1 MHVQGSSGTRAS
13 FVVDVA
19 SGATLSDVNEAA
31 TERELLRELSEA
43 VLAVSAELT
52 WERAGQRIVDAA
64 RELAGAEY
72 AALGIPDDRGGFE
85 EFITAGISDEQ
96 RAAIG
101 PLPRVHGMLGAMLEE
116 PRPFRTPNIQEDPRF
131 VGWPKAHPDMRSF
144 MGVPIVSK
152 GATIGSFYL
161 TDKVGARHFSDE
173 DQRLIE
179 MLAAHA
185 AIAIENGRLFERSR
199 ELTVVEERNRLA
211 RDLHDSVTQTLFS
224 VVLTAEAAAVLVDR
238 DGERAKE
245 ELRRLQELARGA
257 WQEMRALIFEMRAG
271 ELEANGLVPTLRK
284 HLDVLRQVRRTPI
297 EFQVMNERRLS
308 STSERELFRIA
319 QEALNNAI
327 KHAQATRI
335 HVLLD
340 MRNAVVLEVR
350 DDGHG
355 FDPSDPELRSKRLG
369 LTSMQERGEAL
380 GALLTVESTPGAG
393 TRVRVVVPDA

>member
-1 MHVQGSSGTRAS
+1 
-13 FVVDVA
+13 
-19 SGATLSDVNEAA
+19 LDVNGAA
-31 TERELLRELSEA
+31 TERELLRAMSDA

-52 WERAGQRIVDAA
+52 WERAGQRMVEAA
-64 RELAGAEY
+64 QQLAGARY

-85 EFITAGISDEQ
+85 EFLTTGVSDEQ

-101 PLPRVHGMLGAMLEE
+101 PLPRVHGMLGAMLQE
-116 PRPFRTPNIQEDPRF
+116 PRPFRTPNIQDDPRF
-131 VGWPKAHPDMRSF
+131 VGWPRAHPDMHSF

-152 GATIGSFYL
+152 GATIAAFYL
-161 TDKVGARHFSDE
+161 TDKVGASHFSEEDE
-173 DQRLIE
+173 RLIE

-224 VVLTAEAAAVLVDR
+224 VVLTAEAAALLVDR
-238 DGERAKE
+238 DRERAKE

-271 ELEANGLVPTLRK
+271 ELEADGLVPTLRK
-284 HLDVLRQVRRTPI
+284 HIDVLQQVRRTPI
-297 EFQVMNERRLS
+297 ELDVAGERRLS
-308 STSERELFRIA
+308 LQCERELFRIA

-327 KHAQATRI
+327 KHAQASRI
-335 HVLLD
+335 DVRLD
-340 MRNAVVLEVR
+340 MRDGAASLGVR

-355 FDPSDPELRSKRLG
+355 FDPSDADLRSKRLG

-380 GALLTVESTPGAG
+380 GAQVVVESGHGSG
-393 TRVRVVVPDA
+393 TRVFIEVRDE